1 MCSSVGLRHP
11 PAERKVSRTHW
22 HWREVTCPVAALPC
36 AARIDRPPGCK
47 RYVGPACTADFPR
60 LRTPAQMTPIPA
72 RSDRMRCT
80 GLVLI
85 MSENAAPQKH
95 GAGDDISSSSS
106 ADVRVQR
113 DALLTE
119 ELAENCDM
127 KMFMLHADG
136 SHLSQVRSV
145 AARPISEELFA
156 AQAFVL
162 AMDGIHARTC
172 AVTACSFDFAIS
184 GQSFARC
191 LRLSASPSSESTA
204 ASMRRP
210 TGRTQRTRDRSA
222 HTTEDAFSCRCAH
235 RSQCSAGAI
244 FAVFGASQR
253 SLAF

>member
-1 MCSSVGLRHP
+1 
-11 PAERKVSRTHW
+11 
-22 HWREVTCPVAALPC
+22 
-36 AARIDRPPGCK
+36 
-47 RYVGPACTADFPR
+47 
-60 LRTPAQMTPIPA
+60 
-72 RSDRMRCT
+72 
-80 GLVLI
+80 

-162 AMDGIHARTC
+162 AVDWIHACTC
-172 AVTACSFDFAIS
+172 AVTAWSLDFAVSRQYFRALLTAIGIS
-184 GQSFARC
+184 IFRTNC
-191 LRLSASPSSESTA
+191 SEYA
-204 ASMRRP
+204 PPHRP
-210 TGRTQRTRDRSA
+210 HTA
-222 HTTEDAFSCRCAH
+222 HTRSIRAH
-235 RSQCSAGAI
+235 D
-244 FAVFGASQR
+244 
-253 SLAF
+253 

>member
-1 MCSSVGLRHP
+1 
-11 PAERKVSRTHW
+11 
-22 HWREVTCPVAALPC
+22 
-36 AARIDRPPGCK
+36 
-47 RYVGPACTADFPR
+47 
-60 LRTPAQMTPIPA
+60 
-72 RSDRMRCT
+72 
-80 GLVLI
+80 

-162 AMDGIHARTC
+162 AVDWIHAHTC
-172 AVTACSFDFAIS
+172 AVTACSFDFAVS
-184 GQSFARC
+184 GQSFRALLAAIGIIIFMVNWNDCAPPHQLLIARAQSI
-191 LRLSASPSSESTA
+191 RA
-204 ASMRRP
+204 
-210 TGRTQRTRDRSA
+210 RD
-222 HTTEDAFSCRCAH
+222 
-235 RSQCSAGAI
+235 
-244 FAVFGASQR
+244 
-253 SLAF
+253 